1 MNTATAAKFNMIEQ
15 QLRPWEVLDRNVLS
29 AIDQINR
36 EDFVPERY
44 KGLSYADCQ
53 IPLSETTAMFPPTV
67 EGRLLQALLVNPQDS
82 ILEVGTGS
90 GYVTAC
96 LATLGK
102 QVLSL
107 DIDSDSQQT
116 AAAVFER
123 LSIDNVSLKNANA
136 FEYANNQAF
145 NVIAVTGSVTHV
157 PDNLKQALAV
167 GGRLFIIAGKSPAMQ
182 ALLIT
187 RVSNN
192 EWTTESLFETDL
204 PALTLPKLAI

>member
-1 MNTATAAKFNMIEQ
+1 
-15 QLRPWEVLDRNVLS
+15 
-29 AIDQINR
+29 
-36 EDFVPERY
+36 
-44 KGLSYADCQ
+44 
-53 IPLSETTAMFPPTV
+53 MFPPTV